1 MRDYPLIESDQWEI
15 HNIQMPSEARRIADR
30 VAVDAPDPFSVGDGL
45 TELILNGIE
54 HGNLEIGRELK
65 GELLAKGLWGKEL
78 AKRFAL
84 PRYARRKVQ
93 LLAIKSLDMLTFI
106 ITDEGRGFDYRN
118 MQTEPIVG
126 ALNGRGIKLAREMA
140 FDKVEYKGQGNIV
153 IAQIA
158 L

>member
-15 HNIQMPSEARRIADR
+15 HYIQMPSEARRIADR
-30 VAVDAPDPFSVGDGL
+30 LAVDAPDPFSVGDGL

-54 HGNLEIGRELK
+54 HGNLEIGRALK
-65 GELLAKGLWGKEL
+65 GELLAEGSWSKEL
-78 AKRFAL
+78 EKRFSS

-93 LLAIKSLDMLTFI
+93 VLTIKSSETLTYI
-106 ITDEGRGFDYRN
+106 ITDEGQGFDYRN
-118 MQTEPIVG
+118 LPAEVPIE
-126 ALNGRGIKLAREMA
+126 ALNGRGIKLARELA
-140 FDKVEYKGQGNIV
+140 FDKVEYKGRGNIV